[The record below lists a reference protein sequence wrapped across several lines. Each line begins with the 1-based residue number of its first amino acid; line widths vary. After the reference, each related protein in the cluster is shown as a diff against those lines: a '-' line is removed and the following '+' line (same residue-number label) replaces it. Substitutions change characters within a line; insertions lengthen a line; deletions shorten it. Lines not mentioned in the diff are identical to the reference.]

1 MNLFSLD
8 WHVYALLVVLWV
20 LTIVVLRRKGN
31 GEFLSKLFSTNKD
44 LDTTLDQILKMATVA
59 GVFLFA
65 FAMVFAF
72 HDEIANN
79 AALALLLSNVVTMI
93 TIMIRDMF
101 PAGAKINGQK
111 KDGNTEERNGDSPQ

>member
-1 MNLFSLD
+1 MDLFSLD
-8 WHVYALLVVLWV
+8 WHVYFILVILWV
-20 LTIVVLRRKGN
+20 LTVVVCRRKTT
-31 GEFLSKLFSTNKD
+31 GEFLSKLFSTNDD
-44 LDTTLDQILKMATVA
+44 LDSTLDQILKMATVV

-72 HDEIANN
+72 HDEIADN

-101 PAGAKINGQK
+101 PSGAKNDNDTK
-111 KDGNTEERNGDSPQ
+111 K